1 MAVIHWVGGSS
12 SHFNDPANWS
22 PPQVPGIADD
32 VIIDPVGAVSLDS
45 PANTTINSLSLVA
58 TATLTI
64 VGGTSFTV
72 NDGTNGAGIAGTL
85 VVPNN
90 GVLSIGGTIVNSG
103 TISEASTGTTTQI
116 KLTQT
121 TTTLTGGGKII
132 LSPNTNNRNCPG
144 RPSE

>member
-72 NDGTNGAGIAGTL
+72 NDGTSYSSAD
-85 VVPNN
+85 
-90 GVLSIGGTIVNSG
+90 TIRVR
-103 TISEASTGTTTQI
+103 ASDPD
-116 KLTQT
+116 
-121 TTTLTGGGKII
+121 TGGGSSSSCGCSSAPDALGASALVAIF
-132 LSPNTNNRNCPG
+132 LGLPLLG
-144 RPSE
+144 RRKEQRIA